1 MKKCPKCGAE
11 LSDDTKFYSYC
22 CQKMEVETV
31 TPLPP
36 PIMVEEET
44 PDNAQSEPTNVTA
57 PEANAPK
64 FMLCAMGRNIMK

>member
-1 MKKCPKCGAE
+1 
-11 LSDDTKFYSYC
+11 
-22 CQKMEVETV
+22 MEVETV

-36 PIMVEEET
+36 PIMVEDET